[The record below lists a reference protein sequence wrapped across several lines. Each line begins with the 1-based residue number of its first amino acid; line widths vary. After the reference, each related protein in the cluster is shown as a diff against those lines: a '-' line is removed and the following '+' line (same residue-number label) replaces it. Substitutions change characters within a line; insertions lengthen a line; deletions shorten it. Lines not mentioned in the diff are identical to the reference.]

1 MWLWLEFPADPE
13 RWASARSP
21 LVSPLAL
28 GFLFVLLLYYMGI
41 VHRFIFLCNLF
52 YTFLFIFVLICPF
65 LLYTLVCA
73 IFLLIFFL
81 VFCIFLYCLTGQSSL
96 NLLHVILK
104 LNSAYVVSL
113 NDCGLKADLVLNEEH
128 HRRSNWV
135 QSGEDTFWHV
145 CAVARP
151 TWSTLCQHPCFC
163 LPRSCREQRV
173 QKLI

>member
-52 YTFLFIFVLICPF
+52 YIFLFIFVLICPF

-73 IFLLIFFL
+73 IFYSFFFFGLLYIPFL
-81 VFCIFLYCLTGQSSL
+81 LLTGQSSFD
-96 NLLHVILK
+96 LLHVILK

-113 NDCGLKADLVLNEEH
+113 NGCGLRADLVLNEEH
-128 HRRSNWV
+128 HRWSNWD

-151 TWSTLCQHPCFC
+151 TSSVLCQHPCCC
-163 LPRSCREQRV
+163 LPKSCRE
-173 QKLI
+173 